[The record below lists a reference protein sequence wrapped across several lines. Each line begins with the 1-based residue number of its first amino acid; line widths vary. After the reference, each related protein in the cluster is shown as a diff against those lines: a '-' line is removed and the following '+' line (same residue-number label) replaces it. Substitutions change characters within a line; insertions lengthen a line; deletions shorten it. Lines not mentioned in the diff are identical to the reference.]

1 MNKETIKVVNVG
13 KPDIEAMS
21 GSEQATFFS
30 ELFTKI
36 SSLSKQQR
44 AEQSVQRR

>member
-1 MNKETIKVVNVG
+1 MNKKTIKVVNIG

-21 GSEQATFFS
+21 KSEQETFFATLLS
-30 ELFTKI
+30 RI

-44 AEQSVQRR
+44 AEVSVQRR

>member
-1 MNKETIKVVNVG
+1 MNKETIKVGNVG

-21 GSEQATFFS
+21 GSERNTFFATLLS
-30 ELFTKI
+30 RI

-44 AEQSVQRR
+44 AEVSVQRR

>member
-1 MNKETIKVVNVG
+1 MNKGAIKVVNIG

-21 GSEQATFFS
+21 ESERNMFFS
-30 ELFTKI
+30 ELLTKI
-36 SSLSKQQR
+36 SLLSKQQR

>member
-21 GSEQATFFS
+21 ESEQSTFFS
-30 ELFTKI
+30 ELLSKI
-36 SSLSKQQR
+36 SLLSKQQR
-44 AEQSVQRR
+44 AEVSVRRR

>member
-1 MNKETIKVVNVG
+1 MNKETIKVVNIR

-21 GSEQATFFS
+21 GSEQNTFFS
-30 ELFTKI
+30 ELLSKI

-44 AEQSVQRR
+44 AELYVQRG

>member
-21 GSEQATFFS
+21 GSEQNTFFS

>member
-1 MNKETIKVVNVG
+1 MNIEAVKVVNVG

-30 ELFTKI
+30 ELLSKI
-36 SSLSKQQR
+36 SSLSKQHR
-44 AEQSVQRR
+44 AEVSVQRR

>member
-1 MNKETIKVVNVG
+1 MNKETIKVVNIG

-21 GSEQATFFS
+21 RSEQNTFFS
-30 ELFTKI
+30 ELLSKI

-44 AEQSVQRR
+44 AEVSVQRR